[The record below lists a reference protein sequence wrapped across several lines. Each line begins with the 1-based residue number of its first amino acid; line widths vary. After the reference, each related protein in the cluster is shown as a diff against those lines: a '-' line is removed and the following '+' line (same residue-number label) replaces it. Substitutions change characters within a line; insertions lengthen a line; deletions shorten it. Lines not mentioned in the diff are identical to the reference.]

1 MLQEVAGKYLPLA
14 NGESVDGCIS
24 VSNCTASCYNAVR
37 AAVISWR
44 LRRGYNLELNN

>member
-14 NGESVDGCIS
+14 NGEIVDGCIS